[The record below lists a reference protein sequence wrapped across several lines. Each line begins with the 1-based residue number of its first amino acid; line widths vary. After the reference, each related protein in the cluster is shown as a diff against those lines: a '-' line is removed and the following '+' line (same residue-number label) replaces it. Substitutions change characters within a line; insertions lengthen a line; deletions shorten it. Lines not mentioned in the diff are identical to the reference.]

1 MPCVV
6 LKVLYP
12 TAKQCKASFSFDKSR
27 YDAHGNSQTLKNMNI
42 LFYKKKLFYY
52 EKELVDWI
60 GELLGDI
67 FV

>member
-1 MPCVV
+1 
-6 LKVLYP
+6 
-12 TAKQCKASFSFDKSR
+12 
-27 YDAHGNSQTLKNMNI
+27 MNI

-52 EKELVDWI
+52 ERELVDWI